1 METKWL
7 IFSYERTTVHRD
19 ASEFD
24 YSANIRFDDK
34 GKVYFII
41 DDEVFVNRP
50 FKVESQ
56 DVCDELALD
65 IQLKNIPCDVKMNL
79 AINDHLQNCETIK
92 FTRTPIECKY
102 DYNILVER
110 WTDCN
115 LSLEDYNRLYSKKF
129 TFI

>member
-50 FKVESQ
+50 FKAESQ
-56 DVCDELALD
+56 DKSDGILHFDLKVDVNAKDLD
-65 IQLKNIPCDVKMNL
+65 ID
-79 AINDHLQNCETIK
+79 DHLTLRHYDSDTLVVREFPGSGYDPN
-92 FTRTPIECKY
+92 TPGENY
-102 DYNILVER
+102 
-110 WTDCN
+110 
-115 LSLEDYNRLYSKKF
+115 
-129 TFI
+129 FIRVK